1 MIAIEV
7 FHSGSTG
14 NLYRLKS
21 DCKSGS
27 ILLEAGIRFDKL
39 SRCIDFDFANI
50 AGCLISH
57 EHQDHARSV
66 EALAKRGVNLYM
78 SEGTRSKL
86 GDLNFMEHLIKADVS
101 FKVGGWL
108 ILPLAMQHDA
118 VEPLGFV
125 ITDGEDNVLF
135 ATDTYYIKY
144 RFKGLTYLM
153 VECNYIK
160 EDIMARIDAGYIPKP
175 LAKRLFKSHMNLE
188 NLLSWLKMVDLST
201 VKKIY
206 CIHISGDNGNP
217 ETIKKAVEA
226 ATGIPVETCRC

>member
-1 MIAIEV
+1 MITIEV

-21 DCKSGS
+21 DRKRGD
-27 ILLEAGIRFDKL
+27 ILLEAGVRFDEL
-39 SRCIDFDFANI
+39 SRCIDFEFSHI

-66 EALAKRGVNLYM
+66 GELTKRGVNVFL

-86 GDLNFMEHLIKADVS
+86 GDLNYMDHLIKADVS
-101 FKVGGWL
+101 FEISGWN
-108 ILPLAMQHDA
+108 ILPLAMQHDSK
-118 VEPLGFV
+118 EPLGF
-125 ITDGEDNVLF
+125 IINDGEENVLF

-144 RFKGLTYLM
+144 RFRGLTYIM

-160 EDIMARIDAGYIPKP
+160 DDLMDRVNAGTIPKP
-175 LAKRLFKSHMNLE
+175 LAKRLFTSHMNLE
-188 NLLSWLKMVDLST
+188 NLLSWLEMVDLCT

-206 CIHISGDNGNP
+206 CIHISRDNGNP
-217 ETIKKAVEA
+217 EAIKTAVEA
-226 ATGIPVETCRC
+226 ATGIPVEACRC